1 MDGKLQQAIVATR
14 AGQKKKAQFLLTET
28 LKENPEE
35 VQAWFLLSHL
45 VDSERKQ
52 IAYLEKAVDLDPGHD
67 KARQRLAQLKTAE
80 TTVPEPVVEEEVPA
94 TEITAAPD
102 ILPVS
107 EESMDVVTQ
116 EEGDTL
122 PDWLADEAEHLHLD
136 EITAEEQAEDALAT
150 SLKQADMPDVPD
162 WVQEPVDEQWPA
174 EEPASLEEELPP
186 VEELETQP
194 VPEAPATV
202 AAEPPPDRQVQQSQE
217 TVLTRILIGLVVVAI
232 IVFFVLLYVVFT
244 TLL

>member
-1 MDGKLQQAIVATR
+1 MDEKLQQAIVATR

-52 IAYLEKAVDLDPGHD
+52 IAYLEKAIALDPGHD
-67 KARQRLAQLKTAE
+67 KARQRLTQLKAAE
-80 TTVPEPVVEEEVPA
+80 PTTPEPIVEEEAPA

-116 EEGDTL
+116 EKGDTL

-136 EITAEEQAEDALAT
+136 ETTAEEQAEDALAT
-150 SLKQADMPDVPD
+150 TLEQADMPDVPD

-174 EEPASLEEELPP
+174 GESAPLEEELPP
-186 VEELETQP
+186 AKEPEMQPATETPAAVPTQP
-194 VPEAPATV
+194 PSS
-202 AAEPPPDRQVQQSQE
+202 RQVQQSQE
-217 TVLTRILIGLVVVAI
+217 TYLTRILIGLVVIAI